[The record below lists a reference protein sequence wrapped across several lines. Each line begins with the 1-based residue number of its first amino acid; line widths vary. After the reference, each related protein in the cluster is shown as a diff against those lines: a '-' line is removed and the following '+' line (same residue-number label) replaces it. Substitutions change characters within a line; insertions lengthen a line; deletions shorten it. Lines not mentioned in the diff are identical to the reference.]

1 MKKEK
6 LDLIYQALFYN
17 FGSLIAR
24 AENRDNYSEEL
35 VKNWLEQNAP
45 HWSDI
50 DSQQKER
57 SEKIVHLANQM
68 ASGLVL
74 DNPEVL
80 SDHFKPLTDIFNVFK
95 EKRSYLYK
103 PLTLL
108 EDEQRLTES
117 ADLGGLPITQQDYN
131 RILDKL
137 AAILKEH
144 SFSVESIPDLLHA
157 LEALCS
163 FVPVSPGLEDFAD
176 INVSQHSLLT
186 AGFAAAIW
194 DYLEEHGDDC
204 LDAFSQEKVFLL
216 ASFDVSGIQD
226 FIYNISSGGAAK
238 QLKARSLYL
247 DLMSEHIVDSL
258 LEKLELSRTNLLY
271 VGGGHAYF
279 ILANTEKTTALLKE
293 FEASF
298 NQFLLENFQTGL
310 YVAFGWTAFAAG
322 EIMRQVQSTS
332 IASLAA
338 YRAIYQKTSRMIS
351 DKKLSRYDAET
362 LKFLNK
368 GGNNSE
374 RECEICHSVE
384 KLRKQVY
391 EDEEHSLCH
400 ICDELRK
407 FSKRISDDTF
417 RVCRGGAAG
426 LPIGPDAV
434 LVTAEG
440 DQALQTDRF
449 YVKNKWSLDQSGT
462 HIFAGDYRY
471 AEIHEYADMAQDKD
485 TGLGIRRLAVVR
497 LDVDDLGAAFMA
509 GFSHQKDGIYS
520 SFSRSAIFSRNMSL
534 FFKFYIQQFAD
545 GKKMT
550 IIYAGGDDVFAIG
563 AWKDVIDF
571 TVELRQA
578 FLKWSDGK
586 LTLSA
591 GIGLFA
597 DKTPISLMA
606 SYTGDLE
613 EAAKENDKDSLSL
626 FEEKFT
632 FKFDDFITEIYQ
644 GKLINIRSFFKSQDE
659 RGKVFIYRLIEL
671 LRDYTKINVARLAY
685 YLARLENSSKDKEAF
700 REFKNLFFSWYNA
713 GAKERKE
720 AEAALLLYLYET
732 RKD

>member
-6 LDLIYQALFYN
+6 IDLIYCALFHN
-17 FGSLIAR
+17 LGRIVSRSLGQS
-24 AENRDNYSEEL
+24 D
-35 VKNWLEQNAP
+35 
-45 HWSDI
+45 DI
-50 DSQQKER
+50 DLGKAWLKEQLPQLDLYEDSR
-57 SEKIVHLANQM
+57 SEQIISLASRI
-68 ASGLVL
+68 ASGV
-74 DNPEVL
+74 DAGIPEVL
-80 SDHFKPLTDIFNVFK
+80 ADGFKPLADIFNTFK
-95 EKRSYLYK
+95 EKKTQLYK
-103 PLTLL
+103 PMSQL
-108 EDEQRLTES
+108 EDGQHLSES
-117 ADLGGLPITQQDYN
+117 ATLENIWITQQDYKKL
-131 RILDKL
+131 LDKIS
-137 AAILKEH
+137 AILKERP
-144 SFSVESIPDLLHA
+144 FSVEGLPDLLHA

-163 FVPVSPGLEDFAD
+163 FVPVSLGLEDFAD
-176 INVSQHSLLT
+176 INVYQHSLLT

-194 DYLEEHGDDC
+194 VYLEEHGDDC
-204 LDAFSQEKVFLL
+204 LNTFSQEKVFLL

-258 LEKLELSRTNLLY
+258 LETLELSRTNLLY

-279 ILANTEKTTALLKE
+279 ILANTEETTARLKE

-310 YVAFGWTAFAAG
+310 YVAFGWTAFTAG
-322 EIMRQVQSTS
+322 DITRQVRSSPVAS
-332 IASLAA
+332 IAA
-338 YRAIYQKTSRMIS
+338 YRAIYQKTSLMIS
-351 DKKLSRYDAET
+351 DKKLSRYNAET
-362 LKFLNK
+362 LKLLNK
-368 GGNNSE
+368 GGKNSE

-384 KLRKQVY
+384 KIRKQVY
-391 EDEEHSLCH
+391 EDEEHFLCH

-407 FSKRISDDTF
+407 FSKRIADETF
-417 RVCRGGAAG
+417 RVCRGRVAG

-440 DQALQTDRF
+440 DQVLQTDRF

-471 AEIHEYADMAQDKD
+471 AEIHEYADLAQDKD

-509 GFSHQKDGIYS
+509 GFSYQKDGIYS

-534 FFKFYIQQFAD
+534 FFKFYIQQFANE
-545 GKKMT
+545 KKMT

-563 AWKDVIDF
+563 VWKDVIDF

-632 FKFDDFITEIYQ
+632 FKFDEFITEIYQ
-644 GKLINIRSFFKSQDE
+644 GKLINIRSFFNSQEE
-659 RGKVFIYRLIEL
+659 RGKVFIYRLIDL

-685 YLARLENSSKDKEAF
+685 YLARLEDSSKDKEAF
-700 REFKNLFFSWYNA
+700 REFKNLFFTWYNA

>member
-6 LDLIYQALFYN
+6 LDLIYCALFHN
-17 FGSLIAR
+17 LGRIVSRSLGQS
-24 AENRDNYSEEL
+24 D
-35 VKNWLEQNAP
+35 
-45 HWSDI
+45 DI
-50 DSQQKER
+50 DLGKAWLKEQLPQLDLYEDSR
-57 SEKIVHLANQM
+57 AGQIISLASHI
-68 ASGLVL
+68 ASGV
-74 DNPEVL
+74 DAGIPEVL
-80 SDHFKPLTDIFNVFK
+80 ADGFKPLADIFNTFK
-95 EKRSYLYK
+95 EKKSQLYK
-103 PLTLL
+103 PMSQL
-108 EDEQRLTES
+108 EDGQHLSES
-117 ADLGGLPITQQDYN
+117 ATLENIWITQQDYKKL
-131 RILDKL
+131 LDKIS
-137 AAILKEH
+137 AILKERP
-144 SFSVESIPDLLHA
+144 FSVEDLPDLLNA

-163 FVPVSPGLEDFAD
+163 FVPVSLGLEDFAD
-176 INVSQHSLLT
+176 INVYQHSLLT

-204 LDAFSQEKVFLL
+204 LNTFSQERVFLL

-226 FIYNISSGGAAK
+226 FIYNISSVGAAK

-258 LEKLELSRTNLLY
+258 LETLELSRTNLLY

-279 ILANTEKTTALLKE
+279 ILANTEETTARLKE

-298 NQFLLENFQTGL
+298 NQFLLENFKTGL
-310 YVAFGWTAFAAG
+310 YVAFGWTAFTVG
-322 EIMRQVQSTS
+322 DITRQVQSS
-332 IASLAA
+332 SVASLAA

-351 DKKLSRYDAET
+351 DKKLSRYNAET
-362 LKFLNK
+362 LKLLNK
-368 GGNNSE
+368 GGKNSE

-391 EDEEHSLCH
+391 EDEEHFLCH

-407 FSKRISDDTF
+407 FSKRITDDIF

-471 AEIHEYADMAQDKD
+471 AEIHEYADLAQDKD

-509 GFSHQKDGIYS
+509 GFSYQKDGIYS

-534 FFKFYIQQFAD
+534 FFKFYIQQFANE
-545 GKKMT
+545 KKMT

-563 AWKDVIDF
+563 VWKDVIDF

-632 FKFDDFITEIYQ
+632 FKFDEFITEIYQ

-685 YLARLENSSKDKEAF
+685 YLARLEDSSKDKEAF
-700 REFKNLFFSWYNA
+700 REFKNLFFNWYNA